1 MKRGELLDVLCRLR
15 QANTGGVRAPH
26 KPLLL
31 LWLLGRHARLGS
43 SLVGYAEAEEP
54 VSRLIN
60 DFGPAVGRVTA
71 VQRAAMPFVRLE
83 RSLWSLRDATG
94 RELDAR
100 DVRESGAAL
109 RGVGAVGRLRPEVER
124 LLTEDPSAGP
134 IAVRLLLDRHF
145 TPTLEAAICEQADVE
160 LPDLGI
166 ADLGGGDLGGRD
178 LGGRDLDGGD
188 PDAGAAPDP
197 VFRLIRRRVRAAGFA
212 ADVLRAFDHA
222 CAFCGY
228 DGRLGRHPVGVEAA
242 HIRWHSQ
249 GGPDVLANAFALCSL
264 HHALFDF
271 GVLGVTEDRTVR
283 ISPHFRTDSPAGEA
297 VRALHDRPVPHPH
310 GRPAAPRAH
319 DFLRWHDRS
328 VFKHDGYRLD

>member
-1 MKRGELLDVLCRLR
+1 MRRAELLDALQRLR
-15 QANTGGVRAPH
+15 RANTGGVRAPH

-43 SLVGYAEAEEP
+43 SAVAYTEAEEP

-60 DFGPAVGRVTA
+60 DFGPPVGRATA
-71 VQRAAMPFVRLE
+71 GQRAAMPFVHLE
-83 RSLWSLRDATG
+83 RSLWSLSDAAG
-94 RELDAR
+94 RELGPA
-100 DVRESGAAL
+100 DVRAGGAAL

-124 LLTEDPSAGP
+124 LLTGDPSAGP
-134 IAVRLLLDRHF
+134 VAVRLLLDLHF
-145 TPTLEAAICEQADVE
+145 TPTLEAAICEQAGVG

-166 ADLGGGDLGGRD
+166 ADPDLADPGIAD
-178 LGGRDLDGGD
+178 PELDGPD
-188 PDAGAAPDP
+188 PGAARGPA
-197 VFRLIRRRVRAAGFA
+197 FRLVQRRVRAAGFA
-212 ADVLRAFDHA
+212 AAVLRAFDHA

-228 DGRLGRHPVGVEAA
+228 DGKLGSHPVGVEAA

-249 GGPDVLANAFALCSL
+249 GGPDDLANAFALCSL

-297 VRALHDRPVPHPH
+297 VRALHDRAVPLPH
-310 GRPAAPRAH
+310 GRPVDPRGH
-319 DFLRWHDRS
+319 DHLRWHDRS
-328 VFKHDGYRLD
+328 VFKHEGHPPG

>member
-1 MKRGELLDVLCRLR
+1 MKRGELLGALDRLR

-31 LWLLGRHARLGS
+31 LWLLGRHAHSGTS
-43 SLVGYAEAEEP
+43 VVTYAEAEEP

-60 DFGPAVGRVTA
+60 DFGPAVGRATA
-71 VQRAAMPFVRLE
+71 AQRAAMPFVHLE
-83 RSLWSLRDATG
+83 RSLWSLTDAAG
-94 RELDAR
+94 RELGKD
-100 DVRESGAAL
+100 DVRDSGAAL

-134 IAVRLLLDRHF
+134 LAVRLLLDRHF
-145 TPTLEAAICEQADVE
+145 TPSLEAAICEQADVG
-160 LPDLGI
+160 LPEPDV
-166 ADLGGGDLGGRD
+166 ADI
-178 LGGRDLDGGD
+178 
-188 PDAGAAPDP
+188 AAPEDGAP
-197 VFRLIRRRVRAAGFA
+197 DGTAGEPAFRLVRRRVRASGFA

-228 DGRLGRHPVGVEAA
+228 DGRLGRHTVGVEAA

-297 VRALHDRPVPHPH
+297 VRALRDRRVPLPH

>member
-1 MKRGELLDVLCRLR
+1 MRRGELLAALGRLR

-31 LWLLGRHARLGS
+31 LWLLGRHARLGTS
-43 SLVGYAEAEEP
+43 AVPYPEAEEP

-60 DFGPAVGRVTA
+60 DFGPAVGPATA
-71 VQRAAMPFVRLE
+71 AQRAAMPFVHLE
-83 RSLWSLRDATG
+83 RSLWSLCDAAG
-94 RELDAR
+94 RELGTA
-100 DVRESGAAL
+100 DVQGSGAAL
-109 RGVGAVGRLRPEVER
+109 RRVGAVGRLRPEVER

-134 IAVRLLLDRHF
+134 VAVRLLLDRHF
-145 TPTLEAAICEQADVE
+145 TPSLEAAICEEADVA
-160 LPDLGI
+160 LPDL
-166 ADLGGGDLGGRD
+166 DVGDLDVPG
-178 LGGRDLDGGD
+178 
-188 PDAGAAPDP
+188 PDSGAADDGASDTAAADGAAREPA
-197 VFRLIRRRVRAAGFA
+197 FRLVRRRVRAAGFA

-242 HIRWHSQ
+242 HIQWHSQ

-283 ISPHFRTDSPAGEA
+283 ISPHFRTDSPAGRA
-297 VRALHDRPVPHPH
+297 VRALRDRPVPLPH

-319 DFLRWHDRS
+319 AFLRWHDRS
-328 VFKHDGYRLD
+328 VFKHEGHPLG